1 VQQAIALR
9 REEGPFNG
17 STLSD
22 TTLVNRT
29 LVARALLIDG
39 IQLSILRSRDGVP
52 GPTRALL
59 EDSKGHLGCREVSD
73 SIPALRSA
81 ELETCKEELSKA
93 IAISFS
99 MDGTTEVAEL
109 LNVVVRYVS
118 RGFYIQHRCINL
130 SLLFTSLT
138 GEQQGALLIKLFL
151 LIFQIAPETLHFGC
165 ADGCAANGVAMRAV
179 QLLNP
184 RLGHTICLAHS
195 SNVSGSVFMVT
206 CTVANA
212 YINAWASLISRC
224 AKARLL
230 FAAAAGE
237 KGERKV

>member
-1 VQQAIALR
+1 
-9 REEGPFNG
+9 
-17 STLSD
+17 
-22 TTLVNRT
+22 
-29 LVARALLIDG
+29 
-39 IQLSILRSRDGVP
+39 
-52 GPTRALL
+52 
-59 EDSKGHLGCREVSD
+59 
-73 SIPALRSA
+73 
-81 ELETCKEELSKA
+81 
-93 IAISFS
+93 
-99 MDGTTEVAEL
+99 M
-109 LNVVVRYVS
+109 
-118 RGFYIQHRCINL
+118 
-130 SLLFTSLT
+130 T